1 MSLDVTAALCNDQQ
15 LIFKMLYFLF
25 SVIVARVKKVLE
37 PDAMSRVYKV
47 KIKKDFRV
55 SLNQHSTFFTWP
67 NYDPEN
73 IDFFQ
78 HSDSRTIIE
87 CCTTFRE

>member
-1 MSLDVTAALCNDQQ
+1 
-15 LIFKMLYFLF
+15 MLYFLF
-25 SVIVARVKKVLE
+25 PVIVARVKKVLE

-55 SLNQHSTFFTWP
+55 SLNQHGTFFTSR

-73 IDFFQ
+73 IDFFE
-78 HSDSRTIIE
+78 HSDNKQ
-87 CCTTFRE
+87 